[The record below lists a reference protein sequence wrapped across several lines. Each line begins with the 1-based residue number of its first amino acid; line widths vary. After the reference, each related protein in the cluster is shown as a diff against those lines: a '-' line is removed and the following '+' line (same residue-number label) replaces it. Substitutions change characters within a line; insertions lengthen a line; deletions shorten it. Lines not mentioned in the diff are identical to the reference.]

1 MKIIVV
7 LVAIILGLLMP
18 ADADSAN
25 AMGLFRRPL
34 AAHITETSKDG
45 KGWQEQG
52 VMTVTYVQA
61 EGQFKSALARD
72 GWAFQHK
79 VSLAGLNSRAL
90 YTWKRGGR
98 SVTLMLWRIDV
109 GKTGFSW
116 GVADKGK

>member
-1 MKIIVV
+1 MNNLKSILSLVLLLSCSLVVEAASGRMFKLPITAKIV
-7 LVAIILGLLMP
+7 
-18 ADADSAN
+18 
-25 AMGLFRRPL
+25 
-34 AAHITETSKDG
+34 ETSIDG

-61 EGQFKSALARD
+61 EGQFKSVLARD
-72 GWAFQHK
+72 GWVFQHK
-79 VSLAGLNSRAL
+79 VPLAGLNSRAL

-116 GVADKGK
+116 GVSTEGK

>member
-1 MKIIVV
+1 MNKLRSILSLALVLSYSPVVEAASGRMFKLPITAKIVESSI
-7 LVAIILGLLMP
+7 
-18 ADADSAN
+18 
-25 AMGLFRRPL
+25 
-34 AAHITETSKDG
+34 DG
-45 KGWQEQG
+45 KGWLEHG
-52 VMTVTYVQA
+52 AMAVTFVQA

-79 VSLAGLNSRAL
+79 VPLAGLNSRAL

-116 GVADKGK
+116 GVTDKGK

>member
-1 MKIIVV
+1 MSIRRLILSLV
-7 LVAIILGLLMP
+7 LV
-18 ADADSAN
+18 
-25 AMGLFRRPL
+25 L
-34 AAHITETSKDG
+34 AYSSVVEAASGRIFKLPITAKIVETSIDG
-45 KGWQEQG
+45 KGWLEQG
-52 VMTVTYVQA
+52 AMAVTFVQA
-61 EGQFKSALARD
+61 EGQFKSAMARD

-79 VSLAGLNSRAL
+79 VPLAGLNSRAL